1 MHSDSVPNAALCT
14 ARDNCHPLLPQDFDA
29 KHQRA
34 LNYEDFDTAAEIRK
48 HRQRVRL
55 SSTPRPDT
63 CLKYCSGGTTAHF
76 GGMAV
81 HPVAIAQ
88 TL

>member
-1 MHSDSVPNAALCT
+1 MSGPMHWCRCYQAGSFKPSPRSAS
-14 ARDNCHPLLPQDFDA
+14 QDFDA

-55 SSTPRPDT
+55 PIRKS
-63 CLKYCSGGTTAHF
+63 
-76 GGMAV
+76 
-81 HPVAIAQ
+81 Q
-88 TL
+88 N